1 MSSSS
6 PRIGVIVISHE
17 SNTFLKKPTTMEDF
31 QRNILL
37 RGEAAR
43 AEYGHSHHEISGF
56 FETLENVGIEAVPI
70 LMAWTTPGGMITA
83 ETIDALWE
91 IVQEEVNA
99 AGQLDG
105 FLVGPHGAAVD
116 ASHGDMDGW
125 WLTQLRNKVGPNI
138 PIICTLDPHA
148 NVTQKMIDACDATIT
163 FQTNPHLDQKARGI
177 EAANLMLRT
186 LRGEIKPTQAVSLP
200 PIAINIERQL
210 TRAEP
215 CLSLQKKVD
224 EIRNRP
230 KVLSASLILGFPYA
244 DVPEMGSGFIV
255 VTDNEPQLAK
265 EYVQELTQYL
275 WEHREDFRGVM
286 ISVDEALEMAVK
298 SPKPVC
304 LLDMGDNTGGGGPA
318 DSTVFLRA
326 LNARGD
332 LKSFNSVFDPESVQ
346 LAQTVKPGERIRLK
360 IGGKTDPIY
369 GGSLDAEVTVR
380 SFHEGKYRETEPRH
394 GAKTHYNMGPTAI
407 VETDSGVTV
416 MLTSRRQGSSSSQ
429 QLTSCGID
437 PLDFDVIIAKG
448 VHAPV
453 AAYEPICLTLIRVN
467 TPGITTADMDQLE
480 YNNRRKPLFPFE
492 EVTV

>member
-1 MSSSS
+1 MNSSP

-17 SNTFLKKPTTMEDF
+17 SNTFLKKPTTLEDF
-31 QRNILL
+31 QKNILL

-56 FETLENVGIEAVPI
+56 FETLEAAGIEAVPI

-83 ETIDALWE
+83 ETIDALWK
-91 IVQEEVNA
+91 IVEEGLEA

-125 WLTQLRNKVGPNI
+125 WLTALRNRVGSDV

-148 NVTQKMIDACDATIT
+148 NVTEKMINACDATIT
-163 FQTNPHLDQKARGI
+163 LQTNPHLDQKARGI
-177 EAANLMLRT
+177 EAANLMVRT

-255 VTDNEPQLAK
+255 VTNNEPQLAV
-265 EYVQELTQYL
+265 EYAKELTQYL
-275 WEHREDFRGVM
+275 WEHREEFRGVM
-286 ISVDEALEMAVK
+286 ISVDEALDMAAN

-318 DSTVFLRA
+318 DSTIFLQA
-326 LNARGD
+326 LHKRGD

-360 IGGKTDPIY
+360 IGGKTDPMH
-369 GGSLDAEVTVR
+369 GESLDAEVTVR
-380 SFHEGKYRETEPRH
+380 SFHEGKYRETEVRH
-394 GAKTHYNMGPTAI
+394 GAKTNYDMGPTTI
-407 VETDSGVTV
+407 VETDSGITV
-416 MLTSRRQGSSSSQ
+416 MLTSRRHGSSSSQ

-453 AAYEPICLTLIRVN
+453 AAYEPICPTLIRVN
-467 TPGITTADMDQLE
+467 TPGITTADMNQLE

-492 EVTV
+492 EATV

>member
-1 MSSSS
+1 
-6 PRIGVIVISHE
+6 
-17 SNTFLKKPTTMEDF
+17 
-31 QRNILL
+31 
-37 RGEAAR
+37 
-43 AEYGHSHHEISGF
+43 
-56 FETLENVGIEAVPI
+56 
-70 LMAWTTPGGMITA
+70 
-83 ETIDALWE
+83 
-91 IVQEEVNA
+91 
-99 AGQLDG
+99 
-105 FLVGPHGAAVD
+105 
-116 ASHGDMDGW
+116 MDGW
-125 WLTQLRNKVGPNI
+125 WLTELRKRVGAEI

-186 LRGEIKPTQAVSLP
+186 LRGEIKPVQAVSLP

-215 CLSLQKKVD
+215 CLSLIKKVD
-224 EIRNRP
+224 EIRSRP

-255 VTDNEPQLAK
+255 VTDNEPELAAQ
-265 EYVQELTQYL
+265 YTAELTQYL

-286 ISVDEALEMAVK
+286 ISVDEALEMAAN

-304 LLDMGDNTGGGGPA
+304 LLDMGDNTGGGGAA
-318 DSTVFLRA
+318 DSTIFLKA
-326 LNARGD
+326 LDARGD

-346 LAQTVKPGERIRLK
+346 QAQTVKPGERVRLK
-360 IGGKTDPIY
+360 IGGKTDPVY
-369 GGSLDAEVTVR
+369 GGSFEAEVTVR
-380 SFHEGKYRETEPRH
+380 SFHDGKYRETEPRH

-437 PLDFDVIIAKG
+437 PQDYDVIIAKG

-453 AAYEPICLTLIRVN
+453 AAYEPLCPTLIRVN

-480 YNNRRKPLFPFE
+480 YKNRRKPLFPFE